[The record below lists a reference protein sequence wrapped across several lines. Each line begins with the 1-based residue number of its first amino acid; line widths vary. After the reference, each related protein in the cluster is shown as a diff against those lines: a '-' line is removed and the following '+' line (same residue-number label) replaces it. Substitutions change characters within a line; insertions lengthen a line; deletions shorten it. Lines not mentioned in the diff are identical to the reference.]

1 MPTSSFAHLVTRCRG
16 LTVTLGLGLALT
28 PAIALAQYPAGSA
41 TPAPP
46 PASDEALIR
55 AIIAEQVTAWNAG
68 DAKAFSAS
76 FADDGSFTNIRG
88 TVFYGHRAFEDRHAE
103 IFRGFFQGSKLAMSP
118 TRIRFVRPDVAIV
131 DVATE
136 LSQLRGRT
144 PPGVKA
150 RPDGKIV
157 TRLQEV
163 FVQDGGRWRIA
174 SYHNVDVKDD

>member
-1 MPTSSFAHLVTRCRG
+1 MPTSPFAHLVTRCRG

-28 PAIALAQYPAGSA
+28 SAIALAQDTTGRAA
-41 TPAPP
+41 PAPP
-46 PASDEALIR
+46 LASDEARIR

-76 FADDGSFTNIRG
+76 FAEDGSFTNIRG
-88 TVFYGHRAFEDRHAE
+88 TVFYGHRAFQDRHAE
-103 IFRGFFQGSKLAMSP
+103 IFRGFFKGSTLAMSP

-136 LSQLRGRT
+136 LSELRGRT

-150 RPDGKIV
+150 RADGKIR

-163 FVQDGGRWRIA
+163 FVKNEGRWRIA
-174 SYHNVDVKDD
+174 SYHNVDVKGD

>member
-1 MPTSSFAHLVTRCRG
+1 MPTSPFAHLVTRCRL
-16 LTVTLGLGLALT
+16 LTITLGLGLALK
-28 PAIALAQYPAGSA
+28 PAITLAQDTAGRA
-41 TPAPP
+41 PPAPP
-46 PASDEALIR
+46 LASDEAPIR

-76 FADDGSFTNIRG
+76 FAEDGSFTNIRG

-103 IFRGFFQGSKLAMSP
+103 IFRGFFKGSKLAMSP
-118 TRIRFVRPDVAIV
+118 TMIRFVRPDVAIV
-131 DVATE
+131 DVATDLSE
-136 LSQLRGRT
+136 LGGRT

-150 RPDGKIV
+150 RADGKIR

-163 FVQDGGRWRIA
+163 FVKDRGRWRVA